1 MIVLDHKISKSIV
14 QSPKIIKHAK
24 ERALERYGMDAS
36 AFGDYI
42 MKNHRRFEFISLTY
56 GYEGQAG
63 RMFVCDSKTFILDIG
78 ENTLVTTYPCDDKK
92 STAEAD
98 RYRSRLSKLT
108 QLFVDKEV
116 AKIERE
122 EARLIRKLQR
132 HIADMELEVSALRR
146 TMSFARSS
154 AKVLSLKSR
163 IAAFEQ
169 RLAEMPT
176 EEANIRVKKMRK
188 LQALMQVV
196 HGKVEGAA
204 SYL

>member
-1 MIVLDHKISKSIV
+1 MIVLDHKIAKSIV

-36 AFGDYI
+36 AFGDYV
-42 MKNHRRFEFISLTY
+42 MKNHRRFEFVSLTY
-56 GYEGQAG
+56 GYEGQVG
-63 RMFVCDSKTFILDIG
+63 RMFVCDGKTFILDYS
-78 ENTLVTTYPCDDKK
+78 ENIIVTTYPCDDKK
-92 STAEAD
+92 LTKDAE
-98 RYRSRLSKLT
+98 RYRNKLSKIT

-116 AKIERE
+116 SRIERE

-132 HIADMELEVSALRR
+132 YIAEIEAEVSDLRR

-154 AKVLSLKSR
+154 AKILSLKSR
-163 IAAFEQ
+163 IAAFEI

-176 EEANIRVKKMRK
+176 EEANIRIKKMRK

-196 HGKVEGAA
+196 YGKVEGAA
-204 SYL
+204 TYL